1 MRPVNLTV
9 ATHRRARQEE
19 TAGPNEHD
27 VGSSSHQ
34 GDPHANTQLAQQ
46 LAPRPPMRA
55 ARLRGPRRPLGV
67 QIADFGMKVAHFG
80 RMVAS
85 VPAAVFSVGA
95 LPAPF
100 VAAYGYATDDAWLK
114 NYANVSVSTALSFY
128 PPMIGLYAV
137 EYLAAWY
144 LQAQAQAQEQA
155 SVPIAVRANEL
166 GMTETCLYAAIEMV
180 SRLDAD
186 TPGPDMNE
194 GERNALAMDLKNL
207 VTEDRSR
214 LPSDLWGAANGV
226 GDDAYKLVSNLLEVA
241 RRRASAEASAS
252 TAG

>member
-1 MRPVNLTV
+1 
-9 ATHRRARQEE
+9 
-19 TAGPNEHD
+19 
-27 VGSSSHQ
+27 
-34 GDPHANTQLAQQ
+34 
-46 LAPRPPMRA
+46 
-55 ARLRGPRRPLGV
+55 
-67 QIADFGMKVAHFG
+67 MKVAHFG

-144 LQAQAQAQEQA
+144 LQAQAQEQA
-155 SVPIAVRANEL
+155 NVPIAVRANEL

-180 SRLDAD
+180 SLLDAD
-186 TPGPDMNE
+186 TPGPDMSE

-214 LPSDLWGAANGV
+214 LPSDLWDAANGV

-241 RRRASAEASAS
+241 RHRASAEACAS